1 MSTPLR
7 VLILEDQP
15 TDAEL
20 LVRELRRAGFD
31 PQWQRV
37 DAESEFVTHLDPEPD
52 VILADYALPQFDALR
67 ALQLLQ
73 ERGVDIPCIVVS
85 GSIGEEAAAGCILHG
100 AADLLLKDRL
110 ARLGVAVAQ
119 ALEQRRLRNE
129 KRQAE
134 AELRVSVERYRAVS
148 QLVTNF
154 AYTLRADPDG
164 ALVMDWV
171 TEDVTRITGFLPD
184 EVAARGWHALVHPD
198 DQPVVERRYQTLLD
212 GDADVSQ
219 YRIVAKDGETRWML
233 DHARP
238 VWDEAEDRVVRV
250 YGAAQDITERLRAE
264 ELLLQFNRALM
275 VLSRCNAVLVRATD
289 ELALLREVCH
299 LLVETGG
306 YRLAWVGFARQD
318 VQKSIH
324 PVAYAGLEEGYLET
338 SNFTWADT
346 PHGREPTGTAIRTCA
361 PAVCRNILTDPAF
374 APWHNDAV
382 RRGYASALA
391 LPLTGGNEVLG
402 VLTIY
407 ASRPD
412 AFDVEEVRLLTELAD
427 NLAYGIMSLRS
438 RIRGS
443 AEATA

>member
-1 MSTPLR
+1 
-7 VLILEDQP
+7 
-15 TDAEL
+15 
-20 LVRELRRAGFD
+20 
-31 PQWQRV
+31 
-37 DAESEFVTHLDPEPD
+37 
-52 VILADYALPQFDALR
+52 
-67 ALQLLQ
+67 
-73 ERGVDIPCIVVS
+73 
-85 GSIGEEAAAGCILHG
+85 
-100 AADLLLKDRL
+100 
-110 ARLGVAVAQ
+110 
-119 ALEQRRLRNE
+119 
-129 KRQAE
+129 
-134 AELRVSVERYRAVS
+134 
-148 QLVTNF
+148 
-154 AYTLRADPDG
+154 
-164 ALVMDWV
+164 
-171 TEDVTRITGFLPD
+171 
-184 EVAARGWHALVHPD
+184 
-198 DQPVVERRYQTLLD
+198 LLD

-233 DHARP
+233 DYARP

-250 YGAAQDITERLRAE
+250 YGAAQDITERMRAE

-275 VLSRCNAVLVRATD
+275 VLSRCNEVLVRATD

-318 VQKSIH
+318 AQKSIH

-346 PHGREPTGTAIRTCA
+346 AHGREPTGTAIRTCA

-391 LPLTGGNEVLG
+391 LPLTAGDEVLG

-427 NLAYGIMSLRS
+427 NLAYGVVSLRS
-438 RIRGS
+438 RTRGG
-443 AEATA
+443 AEARA